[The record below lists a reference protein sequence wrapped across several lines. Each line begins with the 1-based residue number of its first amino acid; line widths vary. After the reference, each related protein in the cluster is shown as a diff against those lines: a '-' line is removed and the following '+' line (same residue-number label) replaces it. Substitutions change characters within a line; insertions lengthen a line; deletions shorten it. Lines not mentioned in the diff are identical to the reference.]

1 MSISSKEFW
10 DQFNNFVSVT
20 PRQFVDAL
28 LVLHEK
34 LGGKNIKWV
43 VNGDLAEHLRIVKV
57 EPAFIEIV
65 SSKDDVEQIFQGF
78 QEFGPQPIT
87 FRVQQLTR
95 YAVIA
100 GKEYPIYV
108 RSYYFE
114 FNLNGLKVKVQ
125 GDLQFKI
132 GEWDWGDVFEFTPES
147 VYVIGK
153 KIAVTPLSIAAELYT
168 SLGWIDRVE
177 KINAVTQRFHPLE
190 IVSS

>member
-20 PRQFVDAL
+20 PRQYVDAL

-34 LGGKNIKWV
+34 LDGKNIKWV

-65 SSKDDVEQIFQGF
+65 SSKDDVEQIFQGV
-78 QEFGPQPIT
+78 QEFAPQPMT
-87 FRVQQLTR
+87 FRVQQLIR

-108 RSYYFE
+108 RSYYFD
-114 FNLNGLKVKVQ
+114 FMLNGLEVKVQ

-153 KIAVTPLSIAAELYT
+153 KIAVTPLSIAAELYA

-177 KINAVTQRFHPLE
+177 KINEVTQKFHPLK